1 MFPKQKSPDVPESD
15 ENRGE
20 KTRVLTRS
28 YEILMSINNHPDGL
42 SLREICHYTKLPRST
57 VRRILET
64 LEEQNM
70 VMTAPSTNLYR
81 LGPTLARFASNIR
94 PFDIGEIARP
104 IVMQL
109 ATRTE
114 ESVYSCVVAHGVAV
128 VVDLIPGT
136 QPLYMVAAMGS
147 SLPLFATA
155 CGKALLA
162 TLSDLELEA
171 LRTQIKLVPF
181 TKNTTTDWNK
191 LLSEIESI
199 RETGVALDR
208 EEYQMGICGI
218 AVPLKGPGGELGTI
232 SIPMTTER
240 YQAVGEQL
248 TQILQEGTQ
257 SLRWSL

>member
-1 MFPKQKSPDVPESD
+1 MPLKKKHPEVPEVD
-15 ENRGE
+15 EKRGE
-20 KTRVLTRS
+20 RTRVLVRS
-28 YEILMSINNHPDGL
+28 YDILMSINNHPDGL
-42 SLREICHYTKLPRST
+42 TLREIGHYVKLPRST

-70 VMTAPSTNLYR
+70 VMTAPSTNTYR

-109 ATRTE
+109 ANRTE

-128 VVDLIPGT
+128 VVDLIPGI

-147 SLPLFATA
+147 SLPLYATA

-162 TLSDLELEA
+162 TLPDAELEA
-171 LRTQIKLVPF
+171 LQSQIKLVQY

-191 LLSEIESI
+191 LLVEIESI
-199 RETGVALDR
+199 RQTGVALDR
-208 EEYQMGICGI
+208 EEYQIGIRGI

-240 YQAVGEQL
+240 YQVVGEQL
-248 TQILQEGTQ
+248 IQVLLEGTQ
-257 SLRWSL
+257 NLRWSR